1 MGNDSPEPIL
11 LADEQMRQFIA
22 NGYVVLRPS
31 VPDSVH
37 QVIDAKFDFF
47 NEYEFNPGNNILPR
61 IPELER
67 KY

>member
-31 VPDSVH
+31 VPD
-37 QVIDAKFDFF
+37 
-47 NEYEFNPGNNILPR
+47 
-61 IPELER
+61 
-67 KY
+67 